1 MWTVARLSRIA
12 RIPRNA
18 AAERHQMRPDGARG
32 RGAKNRVPPIN
43 CFHYT
48 FSPGMGRM
56 WREQARLRAGLVAGG
71 GFGVVEREG
80 VHGARVINMT
90 SIALENIHKHAIL

>member
-1 MWTVARLSRIA
+1 MSSVARLSPMV

-18 AAERHQMRPDGARG
+18 ADERHLIRPDGARG
-32 RGAKNRVPPIN
+32 GKSRIPPIN

-80 VHGARVINMT
+80 VLGARVINMT
-90 SIALENIHKHAIL
+90 SIALENIHKCAML